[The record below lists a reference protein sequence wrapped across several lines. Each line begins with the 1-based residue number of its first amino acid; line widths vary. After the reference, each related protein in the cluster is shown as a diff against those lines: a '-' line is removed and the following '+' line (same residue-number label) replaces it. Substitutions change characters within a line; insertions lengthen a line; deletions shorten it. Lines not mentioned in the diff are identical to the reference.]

1 MHQSE
6 SICLKSKGTLKTCR
20 VEWEFSIS
28 SDKIWSDLTD
38 YENDSSSMKVV
49 RTQKYKSEWSGYR
62 TSSVCSHT
70 CLLVTAE
77 AHAVFFQHACKHPH
91 GTMRHE
97 WHKCYGSTPHV
108 IFPTPSF
115 PFSYIIVSFFLLS
128 FLFLCPC
135 IIVFPSSSPLSCSSY
150 LTHDILNTSLNQ
162 HAASPP
168 LPLCRTPFSPPCQS
182 WQSLTAV
189 GSPASELQ
197 RAHESHG
204 HFKWAFIM
212 WTFNQ
217 WRGWR
222 PLWSHWKNTSHFMG
236 LCVYSCHIPWI
247 CFYFGV
253 LCHF

>member
-6 SICLKSKGTLKTCR
+6 SNCLKSKGTLKTCR

-49 RTQKYKSEWSGYR
+49 RTQKSKSEWSGYR

-70 CLLVTAE
+70 CLLVTSE
-77 AHAVFFQHACKHPH
+77 AHTVFFKHACKHPH

-108 IFPTPSF
+108 IFPTLSF
-115 PFSYIIVSFFLLS
+115 LFLTLLLTFFS

-150 LTHDILNTSLNQ
+150 LTHDILNTQLKPA
-162 HAASPP
+162 HCVPSPP
-168 LPLCRTPFSPPCQS
+168 PLSHSLLSSLPILTVPDSCRFSCLWTSKSTQVS
-182 WQSLTAV
+182 
-189 GSPASELQ
+189 
-197 RAHESHG
+197 
-204 HFKWAFIM
+204 
-212 WTFNQ
+212 WTF
-217 WRGWR
+217 
-222 PLWSHWKNTSHFMG
+222 
-236 LCVYSCHIPWI
+236 
-247 CFYFGV
+247 
-253 LCHF
+253 